1 MKRAYNL
8 AAWDAMVGDAGKQ
21 AGARRI
27 RPAARRRLQRKA
39 AYQLAAN
46 TGHINRGWYRRHR

>member
-8 AAWDAMVGDAGKQ
+8 NAWDAMVGDASRQ
-21 AGARRI
+21 AGKAKIRR
-27 RPAARRRLQRKA
+27 AAVLRLQRKA

-46 TGHINRGWYRRHR
+46 TGHIHSEWFRK